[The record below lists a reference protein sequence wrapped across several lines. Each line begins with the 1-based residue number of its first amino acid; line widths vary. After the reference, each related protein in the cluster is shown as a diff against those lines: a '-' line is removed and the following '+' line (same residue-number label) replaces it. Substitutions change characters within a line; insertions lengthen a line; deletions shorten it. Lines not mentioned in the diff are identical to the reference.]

1 MRELYRGLIR
11 NTKKEGLIVFNS
23 QHWKIKLVYIGFGSL
38 LGCLCTII
46 GMLASPATAQ
56 KDKFGEIEC
65 TKLTLIDPITGNTT
79 AELRTDEHGG
89 LLYLFGSNENR
100 GGVRLGVDNH
110 GGGLTMFSNLKISSA
125 HVSASMGTSKEGT
138 GVVSI
143 NHKNGGGV
151 FISATKR
158 GGGFLHTKGANHDNS
173 LASIGASDDGE
184 SGLITVS
191 RYKHGKENGVVQ
203 LLANNNGGAVSI
215 YGKTDEKSR
224 VVVGINEYGNG
235 FVSTWEKNG
244 YRQ

>member
-1 MRELYRGLIR
+1 M
-11 NTKKEGLIVFNS
+11 FNS
-23 QHWKIKLVYIGFGSL
+23 LNWKIKLVYIGVGSL
-38 LGCLCTII
+38 FGCLCTII

-56 KDKFGEIEC
+56 RNKFQEIEC
-65 TKLTLIDPITGNTT
+65 TKLTLIDPITGKIT

-100 GGVRLGVDNH
+100 GGVRLGVDND
-110 GGGLTMFSNLKISSA
+110 GGGLTMFSNLKIGSA
-125 HVSASMGTSKEGT
+125 HVSASMGTSKEGA

-173 LASIGASDDGE
+173 LVSIGITDDRDG
-184 SGLITVS
+184 GLISVN
-191 RYKHGKENGVVQ
+191 RYEHGREIGSAQ
-203 LLANNNGGAVSI
+203 LSANRNGGRLSI
-215 YGKTDEKSR
+215 YGKTDDNSR

-235 FVSTWEKNG
+235 VVSTWDKNG